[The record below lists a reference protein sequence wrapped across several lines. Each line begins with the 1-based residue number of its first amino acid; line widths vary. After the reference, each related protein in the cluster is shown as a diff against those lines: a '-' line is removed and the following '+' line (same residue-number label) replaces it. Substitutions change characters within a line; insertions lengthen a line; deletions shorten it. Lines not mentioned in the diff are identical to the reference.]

1 MKQTELV
8 EVINEKGETLYYKKN
23 NGHKLTIEQ
32 LRHNQVNK
40 GINYYL
46 KEIIVEELFEKFTNL
61 YWGEKQNVYFKL
73 NNLFKSLQ
81 NKTCLL

>member
-1 MKQTELV
+1 MKHTELV

-32 LRHNQVNK
+32 LRHNQMNK

-46 KEIIVEELFEKFTNL
+46 KEIIVEELF
-61 YWGEKQNVYFKL
+61 
-73 NNLFKSLQ
+73 
-81 NKTCLL
+81 

>member
-32 LRHNQVNK
+32 LRHNQMNK

-61 YWGEKQNVYFKL
+61 YWGETKC
-73 NNLFKSLQ
+73 LF
-81 NKTCLL
+81 

>member
-32 LRHNQVNK
+32 LRHNQMNK

-46 KEIIVEELFEKFTNL
+46 KEIIVEELFEKFTIL
-61 YWGEKQNVYFKL
+61 YWGETKC
-73 NNLFKSLQ
+73 LF
-81 NKTCLL
+81 